1 MTSLILGPDAMTLS
15 SGTLSATLPMEVVT
29 VSK

>member
-1 MTSLILGPDAMTLS
+1 MSSILGPNGMTSS
-15 SGTLSATLPMEVVT
+15 SGTLSVTLPMEVVT